1 MVRITVINMAKQL
14 NNKKVLGVE
23 EKVEVPK
30 KPEIGKLAIDYP
42 HEYLNSMAKKINEII
57 DYLHAL

>member
-1 MVRITVINMAKQL
+1 MAKQL